1 MNEEDL
7 LNLPGVSRSD
17 YLAAPAPVSKDDE
30 EEDIVEEIQQ
40 PQQTTEQQPLQPTP
54 PQQPQ
59 PDGNAGMDNPL
70 SGFLENAAVGVRDF
84 IDNNFQGD
92 QLTREEIAGNRE
104 EMRNE
109 EIATAEEQRTAADQ
123 NIVSASVAEGTR
135 ATLGGVAGVVEQPVR
150 FAQEVLGKEA
160 TFNLGIAEN
169 KTAVGNFARTTLTM
183 LGLMKGAS
191 KIPGLGGGAKSA
203 AGRLAKE
210 AAKGAV
216 ADFVM
221 EAGDG
226 NMFNM
231 LNDMF
236 PGANDLNDTF
246 LTALKHEDDDNIWI
260 RKLKNMGEGAI
271 FGTAVDGIGE
281 LYSALRQ
288 ARKIWQKTG
297 NIDKAMA
304 VINDPELTKQ
314 AQKVMKEMKEIKAKV
329 EIEENIKRVEDA
341 ARQAEIAA
349 DPGRQTEID
358 FSTEPRQ
365 MELSDFGLDVPE
377 SKGFDPGLGKRID
390 ESIDNNARTV
400 DTNMWEP
407 NERAAKTMGFKPNEV
422 LESQIDQAIAGNPVQ
437 GSSKGFMVDQT
448 FKAIQAA
455 PDTNKA
461 IAFVI
466 KAMEEGTDIKALIKK
481 MRTTNARQLTES
493 FPIVEEFISNNKNA
507 DGTTN
512 WNALQKMVKTDTG
525 GTEPAYMTIEG
536 GIAVRGLQKDLAFQ
550 MRDIAQAQKGVDEIG
565 GDSYRQ
571 QSMLIDRLRVL
582 DRMNLFAS
590 YDSGT
595 RQQARNIATINV
607 RKALETGEIDGSVAK
622 RIQESTKKFDELQS
636 KLESGD
642 PKAKAEFET
651 LADSLALADG
661 DPEKVLKFW
670 DLFRRT
676 GASGLKSGL
685 YNGFLSSTTS
695 QIRNITGNA
704 FNLLLRPTTQAI
716 GFLTPKIENGKVIG
730 PDIAEARIQMAAY
743 SGLLENIN
751 ESFKIAKMSWDST
764 SVDSQ
769 AVRFDDG
776 YSAGSARKM
785 VDQAM
790 EMAETNGEKAA
801 AQFLNL
807 QYAMFSNPWMK
818 MPTRGLGATDDA
830 VRTLL
835 ARMELKKDAMR
846 NSFEKGQGFKV
857 DADRYAKL
865 VDLKIDG
872 RGNILDQ
879 QLLDTAKDV
888 TFQTELTAFGRDLQG
903 MADRNMFLKLMFPFI
918 RTPLNIMKTTFTFVP
933 GANRF
938 VKDYRVAMKGND
950 EALKALYRGREAAG
964 VMTIGSAMALASSGN
979 LTGRGP
985 VDREKREIWLQN
997 HQPNSVRTPF
1007 GWVSYETLEPINTIF
1022 SMAADLTQLANAGN
1036 DTLYEKT
1043 WAQAAYTISS
1053 SLVDKS
1059 YFKGLIDMSGLFDL
1073 DDSRWGYLAGKKA
1086 TETLNTVLFPY
1097 SGARAQLSK
1106 LLAPGKQEFD
1116 GFFEETMASAFP
1128 GGRNVFGAQRVD
1140 IFTKKEMN
1148 PFDYGGHVWNTLTP
1162 FDVGSSDNNNLAG
1175 RLGELGVDINFQF
1188 SDTFK
1193 GIKLSS
1199 TERQMLNKYI
1209 ADTDLGKELD
1219 RLMDKKWFKDAVEG
1233 WKDQNLSSEGTRWMR
1248 AISQELSWAKRQAK
1262 ARMLREN
1269 PTFAEKVNL
1278 NTRLKRLL
1286 RLGRDKEAASVQKE
1300 LQELIDFN

>member
-1 MNEEDL
+1 MNEDEL
-7 LNLPGVSRSD
+7 LNLPGVSQDD
-17 YLAAPAPVSKDDE
+17 YYSPPVPVSTEDIE
-30 EEDIVEEIQQ
+30 EESVEEIQQ
-40 PQQTTEQQPLQPTP
+40 KQRQAQPPQPTP
-54 PQQPQ
+54 PQPP
-59 PDGNAGMDNPL
+59 PDPNAGMDNPL

-84 IDNNFQGD
+84 IDNTFQGD
-92 QLTREEIAGNRE
+92 QLSTEDIAGNRE
-104 EMRNE
+104 QARSDQMQ
-109 EIATAEEQRTAADQ
+109 ASKDFQDAAYDSAAGTV
-123 NIVSASVAEGTR
+123 VSETVR
-135 ATLGGVAGVVEQPVR
+135 ATVGGVAGVVEQPVR

-203 AGRLAKE
+203 GVRLAKE
-210 AAKGAV
+210 SAKGAV
-216 ADFVM
+216 ADFIM

-226 NMFNM
+226 NLSNM

-236 PGANDLNDTF
+236 PGSNDLNDTF
-246 LTALKHEDDDNIWI
+246 LTALRHEDDDNIWI
-260 RKLKNMGEGAI
+260 RKLKNMGEGAV
-271 FGTAVDGIGE
+271 FGAAVDGIGE
-281 LYSALRQ
+281 LYTALKQ
-288 ARKIWQKTG
+288 ARKVWKKTG

-314 AQKVMKEMKEIKAKV
+314 AQQVMKDTEKLKAKV
-329 EIEENIKRVEDA
+329 AVDEA

-358 FSTEPRQ
+358 FSAEPKQ

-377 SKGFDPGLGKRID
+377 SKGFDPGLGQRID
-390 ESIDNNARTV
+390 ESIENNARTV
-400 DTNMWEP
+400 DTNIWEP

-422 LESQIDQAIAGNPVQ
+422 LESQLDQAIAGNPVQ
-437 GSSKGFMVDQT
+437 GGSRAFMVDQT
-448 FKAIQAA
+448 FKAIAAA

-493 FPIVEEFISNNKNA
+493 FPIVEEFITNNKTA
-507 DGTTN
+507 DGSTN
-512 WNALQKMVKTDTG
+512 WKALEKMVKTDTG
-525 GTEPAYMTIEG
+525 GTEPVFMSIEG
-536 GIAVRGLQKDLAFQ
+536 GIAVRGLQKDLAMQ
-550 MRDIAQAQKGVDEIG
+550 MRDIAQAERGVDSIG
-565 GDSYRQ
+565 GDSYKQ
-571 QSMLIDRLRVL
+571 ASMLIDRLRVL

-590 YDSGT
+590 NDSGT
-595 RQQARNIATINV
+595 RQQARNVSTLNV

-622 RIQESTKKFDELQS
+622 RIQDSTKKFDELQA
-636 KLESGD
+636 KLETGD
-642 PKAKAEFET
+642 PQAKAEFET
-651 LADSLALADG
+651 LADSLALANG

-716 GFLTPKIENGKVIG
+716 GFLTPKIENGKIVG

-743 SGLLENIN
+743 NGLLGNIN
-751 ESFKIAKMSWDST
+751 EAFKIAKMSWDST

-785 VDQAM
+785 VDQAL
-790 EMAETNGEKAA
+790 EMAETNGERAA
-801 AQFLNL
+801 AKILDL

-865 VDLKIDG
+865 VDLKIDS

-938 VKDYRVAMKGND
+938 VKDYRVAMAGND
-950 EALKALYRGREAAG
+950 EALKALYRGREALG
-964 VMTIGSAMALASSGN
+964 IMTIGSAMALASSGN

-985 VDREKREIWLQN
+985 VDKEKREIWLEN

-1007 GWVSYETLEPINTIF
+1007 GWISYETLEPINTIF

-1036 DTLYEKT
+1036 DSLYERT
-1043 WAQAAYTISS
+1043 WAQAAYTIMS

-1059 YFKGLIDMSGLFDL
+1059 YFKGLIDMSGLFDI
-1073 DDSRWGYLAGKKA
+1073 DDNRWGYLAGKKA

-1097 SGARAQLSK
+1097 SGARAQMSK

-1116 GFFEETMASAFP
+1116 DFFQEAMATAFP
-1128 GGRNVFGAQRVD
+1128 GGRNIFGAQRVD
-1140 IFTKKEMN
+1140 IFTKKDMN
-1148 PFDYGGHVWNTLTP
+1148 PFDYAGHIFNTLTP
-1162 FDVGSSDNNNLAG
+1162 FDVSSSDNNNLAG

-1193 GIKLSS
+1193 GIKLSA
-1199 TERQMLNKYI
+1199 TERQLLNKYI

-1219 RLMDKKWFKDAVEG
+1219 RLMDKQWFKDEVKEWKEG
-1233 WKDQNLSSEGTRWMR
+1233 NLSPKGTRWNN
-1248 AISQELSWAKRQAK
+1248 AISRELSWAKRKAK
-1262 ARMLREN
+1262 AKMLLEN
-1269 PTFAEKVNL
+1269 PTFADKVQL
-1278 NTRLKRLL
+1278 SQRMKSLIKQ
-1286 RLGRDKEAASVQKE
+1286 GRYEEGSSVQDE
-1300 LQELIDFN
+1300 LQNLIDFN